1 MGSTRAG
8 SNPARSERISFFF
21 HSLFSFLFTYPSLFF
36 ILEEY
41 EIYDGPEGSY
51 DLPKNPTELLKTR
64 QEFPKKRPE
73 FPKKEQSS
81 IKESFLKKDKVSQK
95 LNRAPKKTAELPKK
109 ERSSEKTN

>member
-1 MGSTRAG
+1 MHKKNTHF
-8 SNPARSERISFFF
+8 PLSEHFMKKKC
-21 HSLFSFLFTYPSLFF
+21 
-36 ILEEY
+36 LEFKRLL
-41 EIYDGPEGSY
+41 YDGPEGSY
-51 DLPKNPTELLKTR
+51 DLPKNPIELLKTR

-109 ERSSEKTN
+109 ERSSKKTN